1 MSYKTPTS
9 EPIAIVGTAC
19 RFAGGATSPSRLWDV
34 LANPTDLTQAI
45 PKDRFNID
53 AFYHEDGEYHGTTNS
68 PKAYFLEQDH
78 RVFDASFFNIAPREA
93 EAIDPQQRMLLE
105 VVYEALESA
114 GFTIQQHA
122 GTKVGVF
129 AGLMTG
135 DYDTLSQRDELH
147 TSQYYATGNARS
159 ILSNRLS
166 YFFDFR
172 GPSMTIDTACSSSLV
187 ALHQAVLSLRSGEC
201 DMACVA
207 GANLI
212 LTPEQFIVESNLHML
227 SPSGHCRHFD
237 AECDGYARGE
247 GIAAMFIRPLSKAL
261 ANGDHIISVIRETA
275 TNSDGRSKG
284 ITMPNWEAQSA
295 LIQDTYSRTG
305 LDIQSVQDR
314 CQYFECHGTG
324 TAAGDP
330 NEAHAIHD
338 AFFGRNATTETDDQ
352 PTKEVSGKTPV
363 LHVGS
368 VKTVIGH
375 TEGAAGLAG
384 VLKVIESMR
393 HNKIPPNMHLD
404 TLNPNVAKFYGHLLV
419 STSLHPWPAVPEGQ
433 PKRASVNSF
442 GFGGSNAH
450 VIVEEYTPEL
460 HNAAAES
467 FNPSLKAASVA
478 TEVDRPSQNI
488 QVCLPL
494 LLSAASPA
502 TLLRIVVNY
511 RDYLSRNSTSSI
523 QNVAWHTA
531 RLTSFPYRV
540 AVASTSTSGLIN
552 ELNIL
557 INKANKS
564 SSLAIGDR
572 ARSKAGQMKILGIF
586 TGQGAQWATMS
597 RGLLLSS
604 QTFATTI
611 HSLDKILQT
620 CSDPPS
626 WTLEQEIMAEKGL
639 SRVQT
644 PSISQP
650 LCTAIQ
656 IALVD
661 LLRNLGITFHTVVGH
676 SSGEIAA
683 AYAAGRI
690 SARDAIL
697 ISHYRGL
704 SVRLASK
711 SRAAKGGMMAVGLS
725 RKEAAELCAQK
736 EYSQAICVAASN
748 SPESVTISGDLDI
761 INDAADYLT
770 SKHTFARVLQVD
782 AAYHS
787 PHMEAPAAEYL
798 EKMRACNILPSAEGN
813 GINWVSSVHGAG
825 KAGNSEL
832 TALYWK
838 NNMVSPVLFYEAMK
852 DALQQFG
859 PFDCAIEVGPHAQL
873 KSAVLATMEE
883 VGAAIPYSGLLD
895 RRMDDRVA
903 FASFLGW
910 MWAELGAPNSQIR
923 QFVRAS
929 MQPDIVDSR
938 IIDAPSYPW
947 DHSQIHWRESR
958 ISREYHFKTEKPHEL
973 LGVRTRD
980 DDKHQMRWRNILR
993 PEKLPWTRHH
1003 SFQGQPLL
1011 PASAYLIM
1019 ALDAAQ
1025 VAAAGKPACLVE
1037 IRDLRFPS
1045 GITLEPD
1052 TPGVECLFSLTI
1064 EQESQEKIEAS
1075 VMLSSTIADGRTDM
1089 KKNFTGKITIF
1100 LGKPSADVLPFRAK
1114 HRAETLNASPDAFY
1128 RMMVGTG
1135 LDYTGPFQ
1143 GLQELQ
1149 RRYNFSSATLRKYHP
1164 EDTTNLRISPAT
1176 LDSCLQTAFVTI
1188 SSPGDNAIWTSFLP
1202 LEIDCV
1208 RFNVAICDIKDRN
1221 DMLAVDAYM
1230 TRATPFARQAP
1241 ASFTADIEIFD
1252 PKGQLEIQIEGLTVG
1267 SFSSTKP
1274 EDDYE
1279 LYLTTQLD
1287 VDPDDEIVGTSLE
1300 EIHAHSPML
1309 IESCQRVASFYAN
1322 ATSSTKLCE
1331 GPQKFLTS
1339 GAGNSNVQL
1348 DKTAW
1353 SGQTEETLDQFI
1365 RTSPYSASLAFVR
1378 RLGKNMPDV
1387 LGGMLPTIVEEAHQ
1401 LLGFQRH
1408 ISRVIRQIA
1417 HKYPRMNVLGLTD
1430 PELGL
1435 SEHILSGLGE
1445 AFLSYRVGAQPEK
1458 DLNDRTHLTNAL
1470 RKKIMVDALDLET
1483 DTTND
1488 LGLYDLAVVT
1498 TSLFEDQKAGA
1509 VLRRICGMMR
1519 PGGFLM
1525 LLNVS
1530 RNPLRDR
1537 MRSAADAGPK
1547 QRMPITPPDW
1557 PDVLDQCGF
1566 VCTVRNSHQFYPPG
1580 FSLIVRQVE
1589 SKEKEMLQRPL
1600 QHLQESPLTEHI
1612 LVVGGKKLWTSLISS
1627 AVSKALLPYCGHIT
1641 SIETLDELNPI
1652 GASSVTAALFL
1663 NDLDEGALATM
1674 TEKRMDILKLLLRPE
1689 MKVLWVTLG
1698 ARFHNPDHAA
1708 TFGFTRTMAAE
1719 IPGLA
1724 IQTLDLDTI
1733 DTAPA
1738 VDAITETLAR
1748 LLVRSV
1754 IHSTT
1759 EDSNPLWI
1767 TEPEVHFEDGRRL
1780 VPRVL
1785 PWKEGNARVNAP
1797 RRVMSEMVNTVE
1809 KMVRIV
1815 ATGSVNG
1822 RYSTEVAKCD
1832 PTHRAPSDAPTLQVE
1847 YSTVDALNLGFG
1859 LWGHVCIGRDTQSF
1873 ATQVALSTSNASYIV
1888 TPSTCVS
1895 NLGSSPAVID
1905 QPLFVGLLVRYL
1917 FAITVANKVQEKP
1930 FPLTEPAVIANMVHR
1945 PVLLVEP
1952 DEMLHQCVGDIFDK
1966 RGVLYTVCTT
1976 DEARSKRTPSLVF
1989 IHSGMPTRQVQ
2000 NIMPIGGGWLFD
2012 FLPKSE
2018 KLSTMLKSSLPTHCK
2033 YTHYSDWLGPMNQ
2046 QASDVLDVAS
2056 IWQDAVQL
2064 SLTKLKKLSSSAV
2077 EPALISVPDL
2087 LESQE
2092 PAMTFQLLNWK
2103 ANRVISHII
2112 RPLACTSAL
2121 SPNKTYVL
2129 IGLTRDF
2136 GQSLCTLL
2144 VSQGARHIILAS
2156 RSPPK
2161 TTPTWQT
2168 EMLSR
2173 GIFVGFEALDVTSMD
2188 RVAAF
2193 KAKLAESLPPVGGVV
2208 NGAMVLDDRVF
2219 SQMPL
2224 DSLQRVM
2231 GPKTIG
2237 SKNLDQVF
2245 SSPDMDF
2252 FIMTSSFAA
2261 IGGHAGQS
2269 NYAAAN
2275 MYTNGLA
2282 ASRRRRGLVGSV
2294 LNIGVI
2300 YGLGFLHREKD
2311 NLYEG
2316 LEREGYPPISERD
2329 IHHMF
2334 VEAIMA
2340 GKPVPD
2346 QIYDIT
2352 TGLRRFQ
2359 ANNPSLPWH
2368 NDPRFSHYTRRED
2381 DSDVAV
2387 DINGSKKS
2395 LKELID
2401 AAQDKSAVIKVLELA
2416 FIERMQTQ
2424 LMLAEGAVKS
2434 HQSIVELGVDS
2445 LAAVEIRSWVWKS
2458 VGFDVPV
2465 MKLLGGITT
2474 SELCEDIA
2482 TSITETRITAP
2493 KLSSSMLLSRDNSA
2507 VTSKNSSSI
2516 VDNVVPSHQR
2526 ILSGSVRHP
2535 PAPWPA
2541 SATTAAEQI
2550 DAKAVAKK
2558 VVDSINDA
2566 LSATPKDHAAVASLF
2581 RGGSSPSDGDDNAFW
2596 RDHLG
2601 LSWELRTLKGKT
2613 KIQDFLGENLKN
2625 LVKSARGRG
2634 RGVVRLVEEEQQQGR
2649 NGGGGLGGG
2658 GGAWKIWTIFTTLEG
2673 LNGFEEPLGG
2683 LRSEGVKHGGMVGR
2697 KNWRERREEE
2707 AEFADGGS
2715 PEVLV
2720 IGAGQGGLTIAARL
2734 KMLGVSTLIVD
2745 KNERVGDN
2753 WRKRYHQ
2760 LVLHDPVWY
2769 DHMPYLP
2776 FPEFWPIFTPK
2787 DKLADWFESYVK
2799 TLELNVWMES
2809 EVESSQWDADKK
2821 EWSVTLKKGPDG
2833 KRRKMN
2839 PKHVVLCTGHSGK
2852 PYMPQINGMDGFKG
2866 DVMCHSSAF
2875 AGARESGK
2883 GKKAVVVGACNSS
2896 HDICQDF
2903 YEHGYEV
2910 TMVQRSTTCVVSS
2923 KAALKVLM
2931 AVLYEQGGPPVEDS
2945 DIWLHGWPSQ
2955 ILKSIQVDLAKI
2967 QRDLDKDLLEGLE
2980 KAGFK
2985 TDTGIDEGGLFP
2997 KYMQRGGG
3005 YYIDVGMSQL
3015 IVDGKVKVKQGQ
3027 EIVEVLPNGLKFA
3040 DGTELEADEIVFAT
3054 GYDTMRGTAGAILG
3068 DEVASQTEDIWGWD
3082 EEGEMRGVWKQS
3094 GHPGFWYHA
3103 GNLALTRYYSRVL
3116 ALQIKG
3122 KLQGWV
3128 E

>member
-1 MSYKTPTS
+1 MSYKTPIS

-34 LANPTDLTQAI
+34 LANPTDLAQVI

-68 PKAYFLEQDH
+68 SKAYFLEQDH
-78 RVFDASFFNIAPREA
+78 RVFDASFFNITPREA

-114 GFTIQQHA
+114 GFTLQQHA

-237 AECDGYARGE
+237 AGCNGYARGE

-261 ANGDHIISVIRETA
+261 ASGDRVISVIRETA
-275 TNSDGRSKG
+275 TNSDGRTKG

-295 LIQDTYSRTG
+295 LIRDTYGRTG

-330 NEAHAIHD
+330 NEAHAIED
-338 AFFGRNATTETDDQ
+338 AFFDRKVTTETHDQ
-352 PTKEVSGKTPV
+352 PTKEVSDKMPI

-368 VKTVIGH
+368 VKSVIGH

-393 HNKIPPNMHLD
+393 HDKIPPNMHFD
-404 TLNPNVAKFYGHLLV
+404 TLNLNVAKFYSHLRV
-419 STSLHPWPAVPEGQ
+419 SSSLLPWPAVPKGQ

-450 VIVEEYTPEL
+450 VIIEEYTPEL
-460 HNAAAES
+460 HDAAAKS
-467 FNPSLKAASVA
+467 FYPNLKTTSNA
-478 TEVDRPSQNI
+478 TELDEPPKNTEI
-488 QVCLPL
+488 CLPL

-502 TLLRIVVNY
+502 SLLGVVEGY
-511 RDYLSRNSTSSI
+511 RDYLNRNPASGI
-523 QNVAWHTA
+523 KNVAWHTT

-540 AVASTSTSGLIN
+540 AVASTSKSGLIN
-552 ELNIL
+552 ELDIL
-557 INKANKS
+557 IKKTNKS
-564 SSLAIGDR
+564 LPVAIGVR
-572 ARSKAGQMKILGIF
+572 ARSGFGQMKILGIF

-604 QTFATTI
+604 HIFATTI
-611 HSLDKILQT
+611 QSLDKILQA
-620 CSDPPS
+620 CRDPPS
-626 WTLEQEIMAEKGL
+626 WTLEQEILADKSL

-661 LLRNLGITFHTVVGH
+661 LLRTLGITFHTVVGH

-704 SVRLASK
+704 SVRLASNP
-711 SRAAKGGMMAVGLS
+711 RAAKGGMMAAGLS
-725 RKEAAELCAQK
+725 RKEAAELCARK
-736 EYSQAICVAASN
+736 EYSQGICIAASN
-748 SPESVTISGDLDI
+748 SPESVTLSGDLDI

-770 SKHTFARVLQVD
+770 NKHTFARVLQVD

-787 PHMEAPAAEYL
+787 PHMEAPAADYL
-798 EKMRACNILPSAEGN
+798 KNMKACNISPSDEGN

-825 KAGNSEL
+825 KAANSEL
-832 TALYWK
+832 RALYWK
-838 NNMVSPVLFYEAMK
+838 NNMVSPVLFYEAVK
-852 DALQQFG
+852 DALQEFG

-883 VGAAIPYSGLLD
+883 VGAAIPYTGLLD
-895 RRMDDRVA
+895 RRLDDRVA

-910 MWAELGAPNSQIR
+910 MWADFGAPTSQIR
-923 QFVRAS
+923 QFVLTS
-929 MQPDIVDSR
+929 MQPGIADSR

-958 ISREYHFKTEKPHEL
+958 ISRQYHFKTEKPHEL

-980 DDKHQMRWRNILR
+980 DNKHQLRWRNVLR
-993 PEKLPWTRHH
+993 PEKLPWAKHH
-1003 SFQGQPLL
+1003 SFQGQSLL

-1025 VAAAGKPACLVE
+1025 AAVAGKPACLVE

-1045 GITLEPD
+1045 GITLESD
-1052 TPGVECLFSLTI
+1052 TPGVECLLSLTI

-1089 KKNFTGKITIF
+1089 KKNFTGKITIV
-1100 LGKPSADVLPFRAK
+1100 LGSSSADVLPPRPK
-1114 HRAETLNASPDAFY
+1114 HRAETLHASPDAFY
-1128 RMMVGTG
+1128 RMMAGTG
-1135 LDYTGPFQ
+1135 LEYTGPFQ

-1149 RRYNFSSATLRKYHP
+1149 RRYNFSSATLRKCHP
-1164 EDTTNLRISPAT
+1164 EDTTGLRISPAT
-1176 LDSCLQTAFVTI
+1176 LDSCLQTAFLTI

-1208 RFNVAICDIKDRN
+1208 RFNMAICDIKDRN
-1221 DMLAVDAYM
+1221 SMLAVDAYM
-1230 TRATPFARQAP
+1230 TRATPFTRKAP
-1241 ASFTADIEIFD
+1241 ASFTADIEVFNT
-1252 PKGQLEIQIEGLTVG
+1252 KGQLEIQIEGLTVA
-1267 SFSSTKP
+1267 SFSSTMA

-1287 VDPDDEIVGTSLE
+1287 VDPDDEIVRTSLE

-1322 ATSSTKLCE
+1322 ATSPTKLCE
-1331 GPQKFLTS
+1331 GSQKLLTS
-1339 GAGNSNVQL
+1339 GAGHPNVQL
-1348 DKTAW
+1348 DKRAW
-1353 SGQTEETLDQFI
+1353 NRQTEETLDQFI

-1401 LLGFQRH
+1401 LLGFQKH

-1417 HKYPRMNVLGLTD
+1417 HKYPRMSVLGLTD

-1458 DLNDRTHLTNAL
+1458 NLNDRTHLTKAL
-1470 RKKIMVDALDLET
+1470 RKKVMVDAMDLEADQT
-1483 DTTND
+1483 SN
-1488 LGLYDLAVVT
+1488 LALYDLAVLT

-1509 VLRRICGMMR
+1509 VLRRICRMMR

-1525 LLNVS
+1525 LVNVS

-1537 MRSAADAGPK
+1537 MRFAADAGPK

-1566 VCTVRNSHQFYPPG
+1566 VCSVKNSHQFYPPG

-1589 SKEKEMLQRPL
+1589 SKEKEMLQHPM
-1600 QHLQESPLTEHI
+1600 QHSQNLPLTEHI
-1612 LVVGGKKLWTSLISS
+1612 LVVGGKKPWTSLISS
-1627 AVSKALLPYCGHIT
+1627 AVNKALSSYCGHIT
-1641 SIETLDELNPI
+1641 SIEALDELNLI

-1663 NDLDEGALATM
+1663 NDLDEAALATM
-1674 TEKRMDILKLLLRPE
+1674 TEKRMATLQLLLRPE
-1689 MKVLWVTLG
+1689 MKVLWVTFG

-1724 IQTLDLDTI
+1724 IQTLDLDTL
-1733 DTAPA
+1733 DTGPA
-1738 VDAITETLAR
+1738 VNAITETFAR

-1759 EDSNPLWI
+1759 EDSKPLWI
-1767 TEPEVHFEDGRRL
+1767 TEPEVHFEGGRRL

-1785 PWKEGNARVNAP
+1785 PWKEGNARVNTP
-1797 RRVMSEMVNTVE
+1797 RRVMSVAVNTVE

-1815 ATGSVNG
+1815 ATEPVNG

-1832 PTHRAPSDAPTLQVE
+1832 PTHRAPSDAPTMQVE

-1859 LWGHVCIGRDTQSF
+1859 LSGHICIGRDTQSF
-1873 ATQVALSTSNASYIV
+1873 ATQVALSTSNASYII

-1895 NLGSSPAVID
+1895 NLGNSPAID
-1905 QPLFVGLLVRYL
+1905 QPLFLGLLARYL
-1917 FAITVANKVQEKP
+1917 FAITVANKVQDKQSS
-1930 FPLTEPAVIANMVHR
+1930 LTEPTVIANMLHR

-1952 DEMLHQCVGDIFDK
+1952 DEMLHQCIGDIFDK

-1976 DEARSKRTPSLVF
+1976 NEDRSKLTSSVSFL
-1989 IHSGMPTRQVQ
+1989 HSGMPARQ
-2000 NIMPIGGGWLFD
+2000 IEKMMPIGGGWLFNL
-2012 FLPKSE
+2012 LPKSE
-2018 KLSTMLKSSLPTHCK
+2018 KLSIMLKNSLPINCK

-2046 QASDVLDVAS
+2046 QAPDVLDIAS

-2064 SLTKLKKLSSSAV
+2064 SLSKLKKLPLNA

-2092 PAMTFQLLNWK
+2092 PTMTFQLLNWK
-2103 ANRVISHII
+2103 ADRLILHII
-2112 RPLACTSAL
+2112 RPLVCTPAL
-2121 SPNKTYVL
+2121 SPSKTYVL

-2144 VSQGARHIILAS
+2144 VEQGARHIILAS

-2161 TTPTWQT
+2161 TTPRWQT

-2173 GIFVGFEALDVTSMD
+2173 GVFVGFEVLDVTTID
-2188 RVAAF
+2188 RVVTF
-2193 KAKLAESLPPVGGVV
+2193 KAKLAKSLPPVGGVV
-2208 NGAMVLDDRVF
+2208 NGAMVLDDHVF

-2224 DSLQRVM
+2224 DSLRRVM

-2237 SKNLDQVF
+2237 SKNLDQAF
-2245 SSPDMDF
+2245 NSPDMDF

-2275 MYTNGLA
+2275 MYMNGLA

-2359 ANNPSLPWH
+2359 ANFPSLSWH

-2387 DINGSKKS
+2387 NINGSKKS

-2401 AAQDKSAVIKVLELA
+2401 AAQDKSALMKVLELA
-2416 FIERMQTQ
+2416 FIGRMQTQ
-2424 LMLAEGAVKS
+2424 LMLVEGAVKS
-2434 HQSIVELGVDS
+2434 HQSIVDLGVDS

-2465 MKLLGGITT
+2465 MKLLGGITIL
-2474 SELCEDIA
+2474 ELCEDIA
-2482 TSITETRITAP
+2482 TSITEARVTET
-2493 KLSSSMLLSRDNSA
+2493 KLSSSMLLSRDISA
-2507 VTSKNSSSI
+2507 VTSKNPSSI
-2516 VDNVVPSHQR
+2516 GTTAETV
-2526 ILSGSVRHP
+2526 G
-2535 PAPWPA
+2535 
-2541 SATTAAEQI
+2541 ATTI
-2550 DAKAVAKK
+2550 TDA
-2558 VVDSINDA
+2558 SISK
-2566 LSATPKDHAAVASLF
+2566 LEPKS
-2581 RGGSSPSDGDDNAFW
+2581 
-2596 RDHLG
+2596 
-2601 LSWELRTLKGKT
+2601 
-2613 KIQDFLGENLKN
+2613 
-2625 LVKSARGRG
+2625 
-2634 RGVVRLVEEEQQQGR
+2634 
-2649 NGGGGLGGG
+2649 
-2658 GGAWKIWTIFTTLEG
+2658 
-2673 LNGFEEPLGG
+2673 
-2683 LRSEGVKHGGMVGR
+2683 
-2697 KNWRERREEE
+2697 
-2707 AEFADGGS
+2707 
-2715 PEVLV
+2715 
-2720 IGAGQGGLTIAARL
+2720 
-2734 KMLGVSTLIVD
+2734 
-2745 KNERVGDN
+2745 
-2753 WRKRYHQ
+2753 
-2760 LVLHDPVWY
+2760 
-2769 DHMPYLP
+2769 
-2776 FPEFWPIFTPK
+2776 
-2787 DKLADWFESYVK
+2787 
-2799 TLELNVWMES
+2799 
-2809 EVESSQWDADKK
+2809 
-2821 EWSVTLKKGPDG
+2821 
-2833 KRRKMN
+2833 
-2839 PKHVVLCTGHSGK
+2839 
-2852 PYMPQINGMDGFKG
+2852 
-2866 DVMCHSSAF
+2866 
-2875 AGARESGK
+2875 
-2883 GKKAVVVGACNSS
+2883 
-2896 HDICQDF
+2896 
-2903 YEHGYEV
+2903 
-2910 TMVQRSTTCVVSS
+2910 
-2923 KAALKVLM
+2923 
-2931 AVLYEQGGPPVEDS
+2931 
-2945 DIWLHGWPSQ
+2945 
-2955 ILKSIQVDLAKI
+2955 
-2967 QRDLDKDLLEGLE
+2967 
-2980 KAGFK
+2980 
-2985 TDTGIDEGGLFP
+2985 
-2997 KYMQRGGG
+2997 
-3005 YYIDVGMSQL
+3005 
-3015 IVDGKVKVKQGQ
+3015 
-3027 EIVEVLPNGLKFA
+3027 
-3040 DGTELEADEIVFAT
+3040 
-3054 GYDTMRGTAGAILG
+3054 
-3068 DEVASQTEDIWGWD
+3068 
-3082 EEGEMRGVWKQS
+3082 
-3094 GHPGFWYHA
+3094 
-3103 GNLALTRYYSRVL
+3103 
-3116 ALQIKG
+3116 
-3122 KLQGWV
+3122 
-3128 E
+3128 